1 MSKPNAAL
9 ALKEEDRPR
18 GKSKDERIP
27 AAKLARYPSEEEIQ
41 VAVAQYL
48 DVKLP
53 KTWRWYHTPNG
64 GHRLKAV
71 AGKLKAQGL
80 KPGVPDC
87 VILRPNGAPIYIEL
101 KAFAGVL
108 SLAQKDFRDWCEKSQ
123 QPYRVCRS
131 VGEVEVFLK
140 EFLARAA

>member
-1 MSKPNAAL
+1 MTRYNAPL

-27 AAKLARYPSEEEIQ
+27 AAKLASYPSEEQIQ

-48 DVKLP
+48 DLKLP
-53 KTWRWYHTPNG
+53 KTWRWYHPPNG
-64 GHRLKAV
+64 GWRHKLTGA
-71 AGKLKAQGL
+71 KLKAQGL

-87 VILRPNGAPIYIEL
+87 VILRPNGSPIYIEL
-101 KAFAGVL
+101 KAFGGVL
-108 SLAQKDFRDWCEKSQ
+108 SLAQKDFRDWCEASQ

-131 VGEVEVFLK
+131 VGEVEIFLK
-140 EFLARAA
+140 DFIGRGA